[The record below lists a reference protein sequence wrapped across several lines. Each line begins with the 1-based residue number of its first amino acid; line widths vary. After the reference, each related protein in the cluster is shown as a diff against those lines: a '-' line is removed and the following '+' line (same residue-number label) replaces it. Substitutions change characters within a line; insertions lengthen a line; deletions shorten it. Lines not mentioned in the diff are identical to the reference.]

1 MDSHLLGTEAEGS
14 AFPVTAMF
22 GQPGVRIVLL
32 DVGSSYPRVSVVMVE
47 GWAAMTIKKPIRAGR
62 FRLCTNVPVNPDR
75 GHIQTDLRIVLPI
88 RLSGP
93 RWDFFVNNT

>member
-14 AFPVTAMF
+14 AFTVTAMS
-22 GQPGVRIVLL
+22 GQPGVRFVHL

-62 FRLCTNVPVNPDR
+62 FRLCTNVPMDPDR
-75 GHIQTDLRIVLPI
+75 DHLQTDIRIVLPI
-88 RLSGP
+88 RLFGP
-93 RWDFFVNNT
+93 RLGFFFNYT